1 MSTPHYKMYINGEF
15 VDTDSG
21 KEITVINPNNEEVLG
36 TVPSATVEETQ
47 EAINAAYE
55 AEKSWHQVPAPTRG
69 SYLHKLADEIRKD
82 PEPWIKNLQE
92 EQGKIRS
99 LAKTEVMFTA
109 DYFDYMAAA
118 GRTYKGEVIQSDNP
132 NETILLKRMPIGVI
146 AGILPWNFPF
156 FLIARKMAP
165 ALVTGNTVVLKPS
178 SDTPIGALEFAKLC
192 DKVGIPAG
200 VVNFVTGPGSIV
212 GNELSKNPKVG
223 MTSLTGSVT
232 AGKRIMAA
240 AADHIGEVSLELG
253 GNAPAIVCDDA
264 DLDEAVNDIVNSRYD
279 NNGQLCNNVQR
290 VYVQEDV
297 AEEFTQKLVDAVK
310 AITYGDTV
318 ENPEIGMGPLINQK
332 ALEEVDRQVKQA
344 VKEGGKILVG
354 GKPVEGKGFFYEPTI
369 ISNCK
374 QKDSAIQDEIF
385 GPVLPIMPF
394 KSLKEAVEM
403 CNDSTMGLTSG
414 IFTKS
419 LDRAAY
425 AINEIQAGETYV
437 NRNYF
442 EAMQGYHAGVKESGI
457 GGSDGMHGLLECTD
471 TKVVYIQR
479 HPENI

>member
-1 MSTPHYKMYINGEF
+1 MATPHYKMYINGKF

-21 KEITVINPNNEEVLG
+21 NKITVLNPNDESVIG
-36 TVPSATVEETQ
+36 TVPSATVAETQ
-47 EAINAAYE
+47 EAIGAATE
-55 AEKSWHQVPAPTRG
+55 AEKTWHQVPASTRG
-69 SYLHKLADEIRKD
+69 SYLHKLAEEIRKD
-82 PEPWIKNLQE
+82 PEPWINNLQV

-99 LAKTEVMFTA
+99 LAETEVNFTA

-118 GRTYKGEVIQSDNP
+118 GRTYKGEVIQSDNKD
-132 NETILLKRMPIGVI
+132 ETILLKRMPIGVI

-156 FLIARKMAP
+156 FLIARKLAP
-165 ALVTGNTVVLKPS
+165 ALVTGNTIVLKPS
-178 SDTPIGALEFAKLC
+178 SDTPIGALQFAKLV

-200 VVNFVTGPGSIV
+200 VVNFVTGPGSVV
-212 GNELSKNPKVG
+212 GNELSKNPKIG
-223 MTSLTGSVT
+223 MASLTGSVG

-253 GNAPAIVCDDA
+253 GDAPAIVCDDA
-264 DLDEAVNDIVNSRYD
+264 DLDEAVSDIINSRYD
-279 NNGQLCNNVQR
+279 NNGELCNNVQR
-290 VYVQEDV
+290 VYVQEGV
-297 AEEFTQKLVDAVK
+297 ADEFMKKLTAGVK
-310 AITYGDTV
+310 ALTVGDTV
-318 ENPEIGMGPLINQK
+318 KNPDIGMGPLINQK
-332 ALEEVDRQVKQA
+332 AVDTVDGQVKQA
-344 VKEGGKILVG
+344 VKEGCKVVTG
-354 GKPVEGKGFFYEPTI
+354 GKPMDGKGFFYEPTI
-369 ISNCK
+369 LTNCK
-374 QKDSAIQDEIF
+374 QSGSAIQDEIF
-385 GPVLPIMPF
+385 GPVLPVMTF
-394 KSLKEAVEM
+394 KNLKDAVEM

-457 GGSDGMHGLLECTD
+457 GGSDGMHGILECTD

-479 HPENI
+479 HPQNI